1 MDCTSFCETA
11 ATAFARNC
19 LGMLA
24 ITSNSFT
31 AGKVVISL
39 VADVENMML
48 LTFVKAHTTKSP
60 VTALFV
66 CLEF

>member
-1 MDCTSFCETA
+1 MK
-11 ATAFARNC
+11 
-19 LGMLA
+19 
-24 ITSNSFT
+24 SFT

-66 CLEF
+66 CLELKKSLLYIDKNIFSHMIVKLLSVQH